1 MVLCFELPYYPNVA
15 ELGKRLNVKT
25 VCVMMH
31 ECAPAGCKG
40 WPQQFDLLI
49 HPNETCRTI
58 LSPALPRHNH
68 RMLRWP
74 IDTDEIPFRQR
85 DRADLFFFGQGT
97 GGGADRKGGFIV
109 LQAAQATPNVPWL
122 VRSQIVDRRMR
133 IFEVEYHYPPNVRVE
148 GQVDDPADLYV
159 EGDVAVQVSR
169 YEGMGL
175 QLLEAKASGMPLITT
190 DAGPMNEYD
199 PFAVIRATPRRTTV
213 LRPTTAYDADPA
225 HLAET
230 VASLHGR
237 DIAAASIRSREW
249 VDANASWKT
258 QGDVIRQAFT
268 DLCFPS

>member
-1 MVLCFELPYYPNVA
+1 
-15 ELGKRLNVKT
+15 
-25 VCVMMH
+25 
-31 ECAPAGCKG
+31 
-40 WPQQFDLLI
+40 
-49 HPNETCRTI
+49 
-58 LSPALPRHNH
+58 
-68 RMLRWP
+68 ML
-74 IDTDEIPFRQR
+74 FR
-85 DRADLFFFGQGT
+85 
-97 GGGADRKGGFIV
+97 
-109 LQAAQATPNVPWL
+109 
-122 VRSQIVDRRMR
+122 S